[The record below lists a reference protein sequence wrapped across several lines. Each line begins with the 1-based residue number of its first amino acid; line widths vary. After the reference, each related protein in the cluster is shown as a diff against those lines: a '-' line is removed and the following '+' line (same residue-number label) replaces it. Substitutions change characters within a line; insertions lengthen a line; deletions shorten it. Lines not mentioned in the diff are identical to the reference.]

1 MPDTPPGHTDQGDGH
16 DIVDESDIG
25 APACGEEAAEAEVD
39 AREDAV
45 DDVAA
50 DVLCSQQDYRRI
62 GGEQA
67 DDGARRQFHHNRYD
81 DAVDDGDRGGVS
93 QCLRRSLHPAGTDVL
108 RRDGGY
114 RGQHGRRYQEQRAD
128 HLFDDADS
136 CRIVQ
141 ATVVG
146 DDRDDDEGDLDA
158 ARPEPPSALRCREC
172 RGAWPYRG
180 EDRRT
185 SV

>member
-1 MPDTPPGHTDQGDGH
+1 M
-16 DIVDESDIG
+16 E
-25 APACGEEAAEAEVD
+25 PAVK
-39 AREDAV
+39 
-45 DDVAA
+45 
-50 DVLCSQQDYRRI
+50 
-62 GGEQA
+62 
-67 DDGARRQFHHNRYD
+67 FHHNRYD

-158 ARPEPPSALRCREC
+158 AVLNRRRHSDAENAAEHGPIGAKSPNFSLMPVRRRRIATNVTVTLMACASVVPNAAPEGP
-172 RGAWPYRG
+172 
-180 EDRRT
+180 RR
-185 SV
+185 SQPINR

>member
-1 MPDTPPGHTDQGDGH
+1 MPDTPRAQDQGDGH

-93 QCLRRSLHPAGTDVL
+93 QCLVARSILPAPMFCAETADTVASMDDGTRNNAL
-108 RRDGGY
+108 IT
-114 RGQHGRRYQEQRAD
+114 
-128 HLFDDADS
+128 FS
-136 CRIVQ
+136 
-141 ATVVG
+141 TTPT
-146 DDRDDDEGDLDA
+146 A
-158 ARPEPPSALRCREC
+158 AASFRPR
-172 RGAWPYRG
+172 
-180 EDRRT
+180 
-185 SV
+185 